1 MRLPVYLDNMATTP
15 VDPRVTKKMLG
26 FLEANG
32 HFGNPASTTHSYG
45 WQASEAVEMARA
57 QVASCIGANTEEI
70 IWTSGA
76 TEANNLAI
84 IGAARFYSRKGKHI
98 ITAKTE
104 HKAVLDPCRALI
116 KEGFEITYLEP
127 DAQGI
132 IHPEK
137 LENAIRKD
145 TILVSLMHV
154 NNEIGLIQ
162 DIESYAVIT
171 RQSGILLHSDAAQS
185 IGKVKVDV
193 NKLNVDL
200 LSLSAHKVYGPKGI
214 GALYIRREPR
224 VHVEPLIYGG
234 GHEKGLRSGTL
245 PVHLIVG
252 MAEAFMIA
260 HSELEEEKNK
270 IKILRDQLW
279 NGINKIESIHLNG
292 DWSNRVAN
300 NLNVG
305 FESVDGEALLM
316 ALQDIAVSTG
326 SACTSASL
334 EPSHVLLAMG
344 VPPLLAHASLRF
356 SLGRFTTEQEVGFA
370 IDVIQKGAA
379 RLRNLSPLWEE
390 RKND

>member
-26 FLEANG
+26 FLEASG

-57 QVASCIGANTEEI
+57 QVAKCIGANSDEI

-98 ITAKTE
+98 VTAKTE
-104 HKAVLDPCRALI
+104 HKAVLDPCRALV

-127 DAQGI
+127 DSHGV
-132 IHPEK
+132 IHPKK
-137 LENAIRKD
+137 LENALRKD

-162 DIESYAVIT
+162 DIASYASIT
-171 RQSGILLHSDAAQS
+171 RPRGILLHTDAAQS
-185 IGKVKVDV
+185 MGKVLVDV
-193 NKLNVDL
+193 KEMDVDL

-214 GALYIRREPR
+214 GALYVRREPR
-224 VHVEPLIYGG
+224 VHLEPIIYGG

-245 PVHLIVG
+245 PTHLIVG

-260 HSELEEEKNK
+260 QSEFNEETTK
-270 IKILRDQLW
+270 IKLLRDQLW
-279 NGINKIESIHLNG
+279 KGINQIESVHLNG
-292 DWSNRVAN
+292 DWSKRIAN
-300 NLNVG
+300 NINVG
-305 FESVDGEALLM
+305 FDYVDGESLLM

-344 VPPLLAHASLRF
+344 VPALLAHASLRL
-356 SLGRFTTEQEVGFA
+356 SIGRFTTTEEIEFA
-370 IDVIQKGAA
+370 IDVIQEGVA